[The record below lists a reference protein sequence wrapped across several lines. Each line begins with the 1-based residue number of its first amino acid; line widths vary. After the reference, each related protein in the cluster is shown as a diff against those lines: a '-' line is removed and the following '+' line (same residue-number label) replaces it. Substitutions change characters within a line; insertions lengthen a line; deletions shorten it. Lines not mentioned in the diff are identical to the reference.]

1 MDGRIILTF
10 GIRHGPK
17 SGHGHLCGAT
27 GDLKM
32 NEANVVALARF
43 TMTKD
48 QYFDFLKEKGVLPP
62 PLPPDGPKD
71 QRPSRSRKT

>member
-1 MDGRIILTF
+1 
-10 GIRHGPK
+10 
-17 SGHGHLCGAT
+17 
-27 GDLKM
+27 M